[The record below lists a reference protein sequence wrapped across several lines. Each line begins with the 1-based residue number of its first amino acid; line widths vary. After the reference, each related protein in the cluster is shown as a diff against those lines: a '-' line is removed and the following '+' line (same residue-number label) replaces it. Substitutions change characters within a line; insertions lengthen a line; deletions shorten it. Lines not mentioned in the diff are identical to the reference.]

1 VIVWHVVLTRMESK
15 DGVRAASRQW
25 ISAQRSPHRTSSFHH
40 IRRSNS
46 GCVSHFRTYVL
57 PLVLRAYCSPSGFSV
72 PGISRPLPLVPGS
85 PGLPGRA
92 LLRRVLWVRC
102 PSFGIGDLS
111 AYPSQGGAPFNGA
124 GAYFKEVTLGQWR
137 KGHAPGAATWQAV
150 GSGAC
155 GQKFGFC

>member
-1 VIVWHVVLTRMESK
+1 MESK

-72 PGISRPLPLVPGS
+72 PGISRPLPLCPALPDSLDGRNSVEYYGS
-85 PGLPGRA
+85 AAPPLALATYPPT
-92 LLRRVLWVRC
+92 LLR
-102 PSFGIGDLS
+102 
-111 AYPSQGGAPFNGA
+111 
-124 GAYFKEVTLGQWR
+124 E
-137 KGHAPGAATWQAV
+137 
-150 GSGAC
+150 
-155 GQKFGFC
+155 